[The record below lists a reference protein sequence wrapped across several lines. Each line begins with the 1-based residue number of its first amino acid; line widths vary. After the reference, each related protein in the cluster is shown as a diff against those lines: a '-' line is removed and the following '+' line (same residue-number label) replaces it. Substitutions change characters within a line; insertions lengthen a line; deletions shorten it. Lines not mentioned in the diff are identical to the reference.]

1 MCYLEASFCLHRSFL
16 GYCKL
21 NTSISWLGRVS
32 LAGKVKRRKP
42 CLFQMRFC
50 GAFDVR
56 ETEESL
62 EERSHAFDALGMNG

>member
-1 MCYLEASFCLHRSFL
+1 V
-16 GYCKL
+16 GKL
-21 NTSISWLGRVS
+21 
-32 LAGKVKRRKP
+32 KRRKP

-62 EERSHAFDALGMNG
+62 EERRHVFDALGMDNFIKTLVFGIMGSFVNLLLNVVDFVVSFHFP